1 MIHWTEEKPAL
12 TPDMDYDKKGIW
24 SGCAIL
30 NDKGTPQL
38 FYTSGGDKN
47 GIGIAFPADN
57 NLVAW
62 DKYEKNPVI
71 YGQPKGFTR
80 TDMRDPFVWK
90 EGNVWYMIIG
100 YGIEDPVSPH
110 GALLLY
116 KSTDAK
122 MGLCTLNVRRK
133 SRNR

>member
-1 MIHWTEEKPAL
+1 M
-12 TPDMDYDKKGIW
+12 
-24 SGCAIL
+24 
-30 NDKGTPQL
+30 
-38 FYTSGGDKN
+38 
-47 GIGIAFPADN
+47 
-57 NLVAW
+57 
-62 DKYEKNPVI
+62 I

-122 MGLCTLNVRRK
+122 NGTMYT
-133 SRNR
+133 